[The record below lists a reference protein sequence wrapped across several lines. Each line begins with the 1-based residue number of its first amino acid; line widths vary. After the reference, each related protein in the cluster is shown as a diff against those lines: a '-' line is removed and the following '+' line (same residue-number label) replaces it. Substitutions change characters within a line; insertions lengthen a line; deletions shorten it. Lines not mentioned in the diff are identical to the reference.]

1 MAILRRLLRINLN
14 KIDSDFILLSKRFKN
29 KKLLFIDLGCRGEN
43 PKYWPKDSKYIKYIG
58 IDASNSVIKDLERKY
73 FNYKGNVDA
82 SFINAIVSNNN
93 SEQLFASSYLGMT
106 DGIIIENDYSNI
118 SAKDI
123 KIRKVKP
130 VSLVSLLN
138 KFMNFLNDDKFL
150 KILKIDI
157 EGNSSS
163 IVNDKELIRNFD
175 IVLAE
180 LLPQMKKQYHT
191 MTLLE
196 ENDFQLQNIERAFR
210 WSKKSSKELFIL
222 DTEWL
227 NKNSKIIFEK
237 NNSKYPNIILRS
249 FSLIIFLLIRI
260 LFKLVRGKAYSSL
273 SDSELGW

>member
-1 MAILRRLLRINLN
+1 MAILRRLLRKNLN
-14 KIDSDFILLSKRFKN
+14 KIDSDFISLAKRFEN
-29 KKLLFIDLGCRGEN
+29 NKLLFIDLGCRGEN
-43 PKYWPKDSKYIKYIG
+43 PKYWPKDSQYIKYIG
-58 IDASNSVIKDLERKY
+58 IDASDTVIKDLEKKY

-93 SEQLFASSYLGMT
+93 SEQIFATSYEGMT

-118 SAKDI
+118 SLKDR
-123 KIRKVKP
+123 KSRKVRP
-130 VSLVSLLN
+130 VSLVSVLN
-138 KFMNFLNDDKFL
+138 KFKDFLNDEKLL
-150 KILKIDI
+150 KVLKIDI

-163 IVNDKELIRNFD
+163 IVDDKELIRNFD

-180 LLPQMKKQYHT
+180 LLPQLKKQYYT

-196 ENDFQLQNIERAFR
+196 ENDFQLKNIERAFR

-227 NKNSKIIFEK
+227 NKNSNIVFEK
-237 NNSKYPNIILRS
+237 NNLKYPNIFLRS
-249 FSLIIFLLIRI
+249 FSLIIYLLIRI
-260 LFKLVRGKAYSSL
+260 LFKLVKGKAYTSL

>member
-14 KIDSDFILLSKRFKN
+14 KIDSDFISLAKRFEN
-29 KKLLFIDLGCRGEN
+29 NKLLFIDLGCRGEN
-43 PKYWPKDSKYIKYIG
+43 PKYWPKDSQYIKYIG
-58 IDASNSVIKDLERKY
+58 IDASDIVIKDLEKKY

-93 SEQLFASSYLGMT
+93 SEQIFATSYEGMT

-118 SAKDI
+118 SLKDR
-123 KIRKVKP
+123 KSRKVRP
-130 VSLVSLLN
+130 VSLVSVLT
-138 KFMNFLNDDKFL
+138 KFKDFLNDEKLL

-163 IVNDKELIRNFD
+163 IVDDKELIRHFD

-180 LLPQMKKQYHT
+180 LLPQLKKQYYT

-196 ENDFQLQNIERAFR
+196 ENDFQLKNIERAFR

-222 DTEWL
+222 DTEWF
-227 NKNSKIIFEK
+227 NKNSHIVFEK
-237 NNSKYPNIILRS
+237 NNLEYPNIFVRS

-260 LFKLVRGKAYSSL
+260 LFKLVKGKAYTSL

>member
-1 MAILRRLLRINLN
+1 MAILRRLLKINLN
-14 KIDSDFILLSKRFKN
+14 KIDSDFIALAKRFEN
-29 KKLLFIDLGCRGEN
+29 NKLLFIDLGCRGEN
-43 PKYWPKDSKYIKYIG
+43 PKYWPKDSQYIKYIG
-58 IDASNSVIKDLERKY
+58 IDASDTVIKDLEKKY

-93 SEQLFASSYLGMT
+93 SEQIFATSYEGMT

-118 SAKDI
+118 SLKDR
-123 KIRKVKP
+123 KSRKVRP
-130 VSLVSLLN
+130 VSLVSVLN
-138 KFMNFLNDDKFL
+138 KFKDFLNDENLL
-150 KILKIDI
+150 KIIKIDI

-163 IVNDKELIRNFD
+163 IVDDKELIRNFD

-180 LLPQMKKQYHT
+180 LLPQLKKQYYT

-196 ENDFQLQNIERAFR
+196 ENDFQLKNIERAFR

-227 NKNSKIIFEK
+227 NKNSHIVFEK
-237 NNSKYPNIILRS
+237 NNLKYPNIFLRS
-249 FSLIIFLLIRI
+249 FSLIIYLLIRI
-260 LFKLVRGKAYSSL
+260 LFKLVKGKAYTSL